1 MTNKNDVESGSAYL
15 TKVSDV
21 SSTTGSDPEKVD
33 KKKFNDARDNDI
45 DLDEERSQ
53 RKKTKYNP
61 NSNKFS
67 IIAGTVATVMF
78 LGGVAAVGIWQY
90 NNKED
95 LINQLNEYFQ
105 TDEKEQEELDELQ
118 ENEQYGTYEME
129 VSSVIEMDQDA
140 DGEDYLEDEKRSG
153 EWVDSYVN

>member
-1 MTNKNDVESGSAYL
+1 M
-15 TKVSDV
+15 
-21 SSTTGSDPEKVD
+21 
-33 KKKFNDARDNDI
+33 
-45 DLDEERSQ
+45 
-53 RKKTKYNP
+53 
-61 NSNKFS
+61 
-67 IIAGTVATVMF
+67 
-78 LGGVAAVGIWQY
+78 
-90 NNKED
+90 
-95 LINQLNEYFQ
+95 NEYFQ